1 MEKRK
6 KIKLVNVTAFVLAL
20 LIFFTGLCSVV
31 YFIGGKGIFNMKGLE
46 YPDYPA
52 ANVNPEIDSWT
63 QWKSYDDNVIEIDW
77 FVDDTAA
84 AFPDQN
90 SMIYKRILEKTG
102 VKINFKKATSGDG
115 TEIATKIAGNN
126 LPDVVS
132 IKANTT
138 LKNEL
143 AKEQTCYPIQEL
155 ASRWAPSLLK
165 RLREDEEMVSY
176 YEYSD
181 GYIYGIPNNF
191 YMTKDVETY
200 GESGRS
206 LVPTG
211 AALARKDY
219 LDAYHAYRREAD
231 PDFDEAEVA
240 TPQGMLDFL
249 LWVKET
255 YHLSNSNP
263 TVNISAFEKDR
274 THGSLG
280 MRWLMEYFSVPEE
293 NADGEYVYQQA
304 QDEFVEMMAWLNELY
319 RANLLTEGSLGANA
333 STVGQYLQNG
343 DIALFVGST
352 VNYATQLKNWELNIS
367 GKNPIGE
374 EARYVPIIFSNSAG
388 TTPQLA
394 ITGNSYM
401 YTMISANCKRPD
413 RVIKLFDYLYS
424 DEGQELVC
432 YGIEDT
438 EEQAGSFV
446 YAKRPG
452 ATETLANGKTYTY
465 KYGQIEYSAAAKAA
479 WNSGNV
485 NSYGFYQMTLFYKPM
500 YMYLSSA
507 SGGQFNN
514 YRDYVK
520 YNSKAAIIPYAYS
533 YRGFEFELDSSDKR
547 YTELYTV
554 EATLRNKWFQKYT
567 GIIGSDSSETVEKE
581 IRKMLVWCESV
592 GLDDYIAFKNECF
605 QAHKKKMGIA
615 YASPINDPKNTAYKN
630 LTISSVYGDTSRYLQ
645 VPEEIARN

>member
-31 YFIGGKGIFNMKGLE
+31 YFIGGNGIFNMKGLE

-63 QWKSYDDNVIEIDW
+63 QWKSRRRIVYKPIDLDHVVVI
-77 FVDDTAA
+77 

-231 PDFDEAEVA
+231 PDFGEDEGVA
-240 TPQGMLDFL
+240 VHGNIRYRLFAVIHDRRTRRFRPFL
-249 LWVKET
+249 
-255 YHLSNSNP
+255 
-263 TVNISAFEKDR
+263 
-274 THGSLG
+274 
-280 MRWLMEYFSVPEE
+280 
-293 NADGEYVYQQA
+293 
-304 QDEFVEMMAWLNELY
+304 FVERRVVDAEHVHLLNVRLQCVVAQAL
-319 RANLLTEGSLGANA
+319 RAESHLDG
-333 STVGQYLQNG
+333 
-343 DIALFVGST
+343 
-352 VNYATQLKNWELNIS
+352 LNIRGRFPRVAIERSIREINGAVKADS
-367 GKNPIGE
+367 GYFRGRRHP
-374 EARYVPIIFSNSAG
+374 
-388 TTPQLA
+388 
-394 ITGNSYM
+394 
-401 YTMISANCKRPD
+401 RP
-413 RVIKLFDYLYS
+413 RQSGRI
-424 DEGQELVC
+424 
-432 YGIEDT
+432 
-438 EEQAGSFV
+438 
-446 YAKRPG
+446 R
-452 ATETLANGKTYTY
+452 
-465 KYGQIEYSAAAKAA
+465 YGQ
-479 WNSGNV
+479 
-485 NSYGFYQMTLFYKPM
+485 F
-500 YMYLSSA
+500 
-507 SGGQFNN
+507 
-514 YRDYVK
+514 
-520 YNSKAAIIPYAYS
+520 
-533 YRGFEFELDSSDKR
+533 
-547 YTELYTV
+547 
-554 EATLRNKWFQKYT
+554 
-567 GIIGSDSSETVEKE
+567 GI
-581 IRKMLVWCESV
+581 R
-592 GLDDYIAFKNECF
+592 
-605 QAHKKKMGIA
+605 
-615 YASPINDPKNTAYKN
+615 
-630 LTISSVYGDTSRYLQ
+630 LQ
-645 VPEEIARN
+645 S